1 MRAPMF
7 TMVYAVILVL
17 CLIAPKVL
25 SVTNSLSDEAW
36 LVNYDL
42 GEEESEEESQEEK
55 SEAEFYVYNSSPSL
69 TALPYFSEATLAR
82 PELSDSIYHPEVFAP
97 PPEMG

>member
-1 MRAPMF
+1 MRAPLF

-17 CLIAPKVL
+17 CLSAPKVL
-25 SVTNSLSDEAW
+25 AVTNSLSNEAW

-55 SEAEFYVYNSSPSL
+55 SEAEYFVHNTSANL
-69 TALPYFSEATLAR
+69 LALPYSKEVLPAQLA
-82 PELSDSIYHPEVFAP
+82 LDDSLFHPEVFAP
-97 PPEMG
+97 PPEMS